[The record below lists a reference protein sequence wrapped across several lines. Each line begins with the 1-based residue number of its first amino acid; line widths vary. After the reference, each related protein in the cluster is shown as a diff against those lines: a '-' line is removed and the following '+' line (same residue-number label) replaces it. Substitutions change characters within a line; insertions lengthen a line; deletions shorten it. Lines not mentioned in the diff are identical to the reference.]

1 MTYSHL
7 TTAELTTIANFFTQG
22 TKAYKVAQML
32 KRSVE
37 TSYRVYRYLK
47 TGATIV
53 DYQQQYISNKKRCGR
68 KLAQLPQDE
77 VAYIN
82 EMVAQGWTPD
92 TIIGRGDRSISC
104 NRRTLYRMFKR
115 GQFGFDAKDLPM
127 HGNRHPNGYVEH
139 RGKAGQLGRSI
150 YERYEDFPNYTKE
163 FGHLE
168 GDTVQGKHHQ
178 GAVMT

>member
-37 TSYRVYRYLK
+37 TIYRVYRYLK
-47 TGATIV
+47 TGATIA

-77 VAYIN
+77 VVYIN
-82 EMVAQGWTPD
+82 ELVA
-92 TIIGRGDRSISC
+92 
-104 NRRTLYRMFKR
+104 
-115 GQFGFDAKDLPM
+115 
-127 HGNRHPNGYVEH
+127 
-139 RGKAGQLGRSI
+139 
-150 YERYEDFPNYTKE
+150 
-163 FGHLE
+163 
-168 GDTVQGKHHQ
+168 
-178 GAVMT
+178 

>member
-37 TSYRVYRYLK
+37 TIYRVYRYLK

-53 DYQQQYISNKKRCGR
+53 DYQQQYVSNKKRCGR

-77 VAYIN
+77 VVYIN

-92 TIIGRGDRSISC
+92 TIIGVVTDRLVVIDGLFTGCLNGVSLALTLRIYQ
-104 NRRTLYRMFKR
+104 RTVIVTLM
-115 GQFGFDAKDLPM
+115 AM
-127 HGNRHPNGYVEH
+127 WNIVE
-139 RGKAGQLGRSI
+139 RLV
-150 YERYEDFPNYTKE
+150 N
-163 FGHLE
+163 
-168 GDTVQGKHHQ
+168 
-178 GAVMT
+178 

>member
-37 TSYRVYRYLK
+37 MIYRVYRYLK

-53 DYQQQYISNKKRCGR
+53 DYQQQYVSNKKRCGR

-77 VAYIN
+77 V
-82 EMVAQGWTPD
+82 
-92 TIIGRGDRSISC
+92 
-104 NRRTLYRMFKR
+104 
-115 GQFGFDAKDLPM
+115 
-127 HGNRHPNGYVEH
+127 
-139 RGKAGQLGRSI
+139 
-150 YERYEDFPNYTKE
+150 
-163 FGHLE
+163 
-168 GDTVQGKHHQ
+168 
-178 GAVMT
+178 

>member
-7 TTAELTTIANFFTQG
+7 TTAELTIIANFFTQG

-37 TSYRVYRYLK
+37 TIYRVYRYLK

-77 VAYIN
+77 VVYIN

-115 GQFGFDAKDLPM
+115 GQL
-127 HGNRHPNGYVEH
+127 
-139 RGKAGQLGRSI
+139 L
-150 YERYEDFPNYTKE
+150 
-163 FGHLE
+163 
-168 GDTVQGKHHQ
+168 
-178 GAVMT
+178 